1 MAQVASRRGEHRDCP
16 RAADLGG
23 ATCRRIG
30 IVMVLM
36 DATFTGV
43 GATFSCGGTPGCFLD
58 APGMVFALCG
68 LTQCAAPRHWSRK

>member
-1 MAQVASRRGEHRDCP
+1 
-16 RAADLGG
+16 
-23 ATCRRIG
+23 
-30 IVMVLM
+30 MVLM